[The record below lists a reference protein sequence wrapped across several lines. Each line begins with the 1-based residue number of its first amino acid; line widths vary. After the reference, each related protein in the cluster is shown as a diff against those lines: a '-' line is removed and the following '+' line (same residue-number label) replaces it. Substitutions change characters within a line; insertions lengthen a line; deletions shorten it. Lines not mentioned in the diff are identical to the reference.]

1 MSSLA
6 VTYFKPY
13 QPGIER
19 TVSGFRF
26 ALVNKKNGCESG
38 ILLYDDKKQEQRIP
52 LSEKGRKGELF
63 GVEIRGEDLNQLTYN
78 FYDGDEVYTD
88 PYVQGVAGL
97 EQFGGKSTK
106 ERMTYGVL
114 KKQDFD
120 WEEDTNPE
128 IPFED
133 TILYGIHVRA
143 FTKHKSSNVAHPG
156 TFEGIVEK
164 IPYLKQLSITAVE
177 LMPCYEFDEVKIK
190 PLYSD
195 HREPEETKQKEEEGK
210 KEVQDGRL
218 NCWGFQKG
226 FYFAPKASYSSKAPE
241 ISFKT
246 MVRELHKAGIEVM
259 MHFYFPEDISQG
271 FMVQVLKFW
280 TMEYHVDGFRI
291 NGFHLPVRMFLEEPV
306 LKRSKLWLPYL
317 PEEDL
322 SCLEEDSF
330 KHVAVDNGNFRNDIR
345 RFLKGDEGLVNDF
358 IRYQRRNPKEYAV
371 MNAVCDYDGFSLM
384 DLVSY
389 DRKHNEANGENNA
402 DGTDY
407 NYSWNCG
414 VEGTT
419 RKKNVLSLRKKQ
431 IKNAIAFLMLSQ
443 GTPFLFS
450 GDEFGNSRLGN
461 NNAYC
466 QDNEVF
472 WLQWK
477 DNTQMFQELLSFTQ
491 KMIALRKQNPI
502 IHMKKELKVMDS
514 LGCGYPDISYHGAE
528 AWRPD
533 LSFVSRLVNIFLCGR
548 YANEGD
554 PFLYLAYNMHWE
566 AHKLALPK
574 LPKTLR
580 WKRILSTEEEA
591 GGKALKEME
600 ADNGQVIE
608 SRSIA
613 VYQTESSSK

>member
-78 FYDGDEVYTD
+78 FYNGDEVYTD

-97 EQFGGKSTK
+97 EQFGDKSSK

-164 IPYLKQLSITAVE
+164 IPYLKQLGITAVE
-177 LMPCYEFDEVKIK
+177 LMPCYEFDEAKIK

-195 HREPEETKQKEEEGK
+195 HREQEETKQKEEEGK

-226 FYFAPKASYSSKAPE
+226 FYFAPKASYSAKAPE

-291 NGFHLPVRMFLEEPV
+291 NGFHLPVRMLLEEPV

-431 IKNAIAFLMLSQ
+431 IKNVIAFLMLSQ

-466 QDNEVF
+466 QDNRIGWVN
-472 WLQWK
+472 WK
-477 DNTQMFQELLSFTQ
+477 NEGRYEEYTEFVRELLQF
-491 KMIALRKQNPI
+491 RKEHPI
-502 IHMKKELKVMDS
+502 LFSEKPFQMSDYKRT
-514 LGCGYPDISYHGAE
+514 GYPDLSYHSSE
-528 AWRPD
+528 AWIGDVKGNARAVGMMY
-533 LSFVSRLVNIFLCGR
+533 SES
-548 YANEGD
+548 YAGKENAEET
-554 PFLYLAYNMHWE
+554 FLYIGYNFYMG
-566 AHKLALPK
+566 LQVFALPK
-574 LPKTLR
+574 LPKGKHWYQIMDTSQTCPFFEEPRLL
-580 WKRILSTEEEA
+580 KNNSYEAFGQTISILV
-591 GGKALKEME
+591 G
-600 ADNGQVIE
+600 
-608 SRSIA
+608 R
-613 VYQTESSSK
+613 

>member
-6 VTYFKPY
+6 VTYFKSY

-78 FYDGDEVYTD
+78 FYNGDEVYTD

-164 IPYLKQLSITAVE
+164 IPYLKQLGITAVE
-177 LMPCYEFDEVKIK
+177 LMPCYEFDEAKIK

-291 NGFHLPVRMFLEEPV
+291 NGFHLPVRMLLEEPV

-389 DRKHNEANGENNA
+389 DRKHNEA
-402 DGTDY
+402 T
-407 NYSWNCG
+407 SRH
-414 VEGTT
+414 VH
-419 RKKNVLSLRKKQ
+419 LS
-431 IKNAIAFLMLSQ
+431 
-443 GTPFLFS
+443 
-450 GDEFGNSRLGN
+450 
-461 NNAYC
+461 
-466 QDNEVF
+466 
-472 WLQWK
+472 
-477 DNTQMFQELLSFTQ
+477 
-491 KMIALRKQNPI
+491 
-502 IHMKKELKVMDS
+502 
-514 LGCGYPDISYHGAE
+514 
-528 AWRPD
+528 
-533 LSFVSRLVNIFLCGR
+533 
-548 YANEGD
+548 
-554 PFLYLAYNMHWE
+554 
-566 AHKLALPK
+566 
-574 LPKTLR
+574 
-580 WKRILSTEEEA
+580 
-591 GGKALKEME
+591 
-600 ADNGQVIE
+600 E
-608 SRSIA
+608 S
-613 VYQTESSSK
+613 VYFC